1 MFCTNCGTYNK
12 KEAKFCINCGE
23 ACNEPRRKEKFLRTV
38 SAIPKQVRFLKALFI
53 FSFHGSVTPKII
65 KFLYALSILLAALT
79 ASVFVMVGLHSPTGI
94 GILAFLGAP
103 LIFLS
108 MVIFSRVLLETMV
121 AIFHMAT
128 HATKAMGKSDPKDGI
143 QWNIE

>member
-1 MFCTNCGTYNK
+1 MFCTNCGAYNK

-23 ACNEPRRKEKFLRTV
+23 SCDEVKRKEKFLRTV
-38 SAIPKQVRFLKALFI
+38 SASFKQIRFLKVLFI

-65 KFLYALSILLAALT
+65 KFLYGLSILLAALIGFI
-79 ASVFVMVGLHSPTGI
+79 FVMVGLHYPIRI
-94 GILAFLGAP
+94 GILAFLSAP
-103 LIFLS
+103 LIFLL
-108 MVIFSRVLLETMV
+108 MVICSRVLLEMMV

-128 HATKAMGKSDPKDGI
+128 HATNAIEKSESKDGI